1 MGKIIALANQ
11 KGGVGKTT
19 TTINLS
25 ASLAALEKKVLVVD
39 ADPQANAS
47 SGLGIDIKNLDCSL
61 YECLINGEEP
71 QKAIVKT
78 ELEGLDV
85 FPSHIDL
92 VGAEIEMLNMEQ
104 REQILKRIIEP
115 LKSAYDYILIDCS
128 PSLGLITVNAL
139 TAADSV
145 IIPVQCEYF
154 ALEGISKLLNTIKII
169 KSKLNPALEIEGF
182 LITMYDS
189 RLRVA
194 NQIYEEV
201 KRPFQDLV
209 FKTVIQRNVKLVE
222 ASSFGR
228 GLEALLTPP
237 DEVTTSG
244 SSSISEIELTQIEPN
259 PDQPRSIFEE
269 DTLNELAQSI
279 RTYGVIQ
286 PIILKDTGSGKY
298 LIIAGE
304 RRYRAAVKAGLEKI
318 PAYIKTAA
326 DENIAEI
333 ALIENIQREDLNA
346 IETALAYQ
354 KLIDSNGFT
363 QAELSERVGKKRTTI
378 ANYLRLL
385 KLPAEIQ
392 VGLKDKR
399 IDMGHARAM
408 ISIDDPEVQ
417 LALYEQII
425 TQGLSVRNVEEL
437 ARNASTGEDVKLQE
451 ATSPQPSR
459 KILPEEFK
467 ILKEHLSSFF
477 QTKVKLTY
485 NEENG
490 KGKITIPFQSEG
502 ELEDIM
508 RLLDRMKER

>member
-1 MGKIIALANQ
+1 MAKPN
-11 KGGVGKTT
+11 
-19 TTINLS
+19 
-25 ASLAALEKKVLVVD
+25 
-39 ADPQANAS
+39 
-47 SGLGIDIKNLDCSL
+47 KN
-61 YECLINGEEP
+61 
-71 QKAIVKT
+71 
-78 ELEGLDV
+78 
-85 FPSHIDL
+85 
-92 VGAEIEMLNMEQ
+92 
-104 REQILKRIIEP
+104 
-115 LKSAYDYILIDCS
+115 
-128 PSLGLITVNAL
+128 
-139 TAADSV
+139 
-145 IIPVQCEYF
+145 
-154 ALEGISKLLNTIKII
+154 
-169 KSKLNPALEIEGF
+169 
-182 LITMYDS
+182 
-189 RLRVA
+189 RL
-194 NQIYEEV
+194 
-201 KRPFQDLV
+201 
-209 FKTVIQRNVKLVE
+209 
-222 ASSFGR
+222 GR

-244 SSSISEIELTQIEPN
+244 SSSINEIELAQIEPN

-286 PIILKDTGSGKY
+286 PIILKDTGAGKY

-318 PAYIKTAA
+318 PAYIKTSA

-363 QAELSERVGKKRTTI
+363 QAELSESVGKKRTTI

-392 VGLKDKR
+392 VGLKDRR

-437 ARNASTGEDVKLQE
+437 ARNALAGEEVKPQE
-451 ATSPQPSR
+451 EAPSPQPSR

-485 NEENG
+485 NEESG

-502 ELEDIM
+502 ELESIM
-508 RLLDRMKER
+508 GLLDRMKEG